1 MAVAP
6 LTPNEQAELNR
17 LLEENAEIKERIR
30 IINEKI
36 ALATGSER
44 DDLEAM
50 AQTEKIRLRLQ
61 GDSVKELQKRQQFL
75 DYEQDAMQSL
85 ASMSHGALKVLQKQ
99 TAGGNTL
106 FSLTAKIIQR
116 KEAELQ
122 LETNLNNWSK
132 VFGGNYSA
140 QVFDGLNEFNVW
152 IPEEFKKFWYK
163 SFNYTIKTYNSHWP
177 DVYPSSDCY

>member
-6 LTPNEQAELNR
+6 LTPNEQEELNR

-61 GDSVKELQKRQQFL
+61 GDSVKELKKREKFL
-75 DYEQDAMQSL
+75 ILLDSRVQMLFLSFI
-85 ASMSHGALKVLQKQ
+85 LQ
-99 TAGGNTL
+99 N
-106 FSLTAKIIQR
+106 FDIIVSQR
-116 KEAELQ
+116 Y
-122 LETNLNNWSK
+122 SK
-132 VFGGNYSA
+132 Y
-140 QVFDGLNEFNVW
+140 L
-152 IPEEFKKFWYK
+152 I
-163 SFNYTIKTYNSHWP
+163 
-177 DVYPSSDCY
+177 